1 MSEKEIYLDNNA
13 TTKPYPE
20 VVDAM
25 MEVLGEGFGN
35 PSSSHSTGLRAKGF
49 VEKSRSQIARL
60 LGCSSD
66 KIVFTSSGTESN
78 NMAFYSCFRDCKD
91 KCRIVISSVE
101 HSSII
106 KMCSYLQINGADIIE
121 LDACEGGYVNL
132 EELEN
137 VIKNKKVSL
146 VSIQWVNNET
156 GVIQPVREIGNI
168 CRSYGVLYHTD
179 AAQAVGKLELALD
192 DEPIDF
198 LSLTGH
204 KFNAP
209 QGIGAIYCANK
220 LNLNPFMFGGFQEDH
235 FRPGTENVPGIVGIG
250 KASELKRK
258 KLKDNISFMTNL
270 RDSFEQRLLEEIP
283 CVSFN
288 GDTEN
293 RVCNTSNVQFKD
305 IDGRKLRARL
315 DSVGV
320 RCSQSS
326 ACTSSSP
333 DPSYVLLA
341 MGVSAQDAYSSIRF
355 SFCTSNTMEEVEQTI
370 NYIKKFCSELKN

>member
-1 MSEKEIYLDNNA
+1 
-13 TTKPYPE
+13 
-20 VVDAM
+20 
-25 MEVLGEGFGN
+25 
-35 PSSSHSTGLRAKGF
+35 
-49 VEKSRSQIARL
+49 
-60 LGCSSD
+60 
-66 KIVFTSSGTESN
+66 
-78 NMAFYSCFRDCKD
+78 
-91 KCRIVISSVE
+91 
-101 HSSII
+101 
-106 KMCSYLQINGADIIE
+106 MCSYLQISGADIIE

-156 GVIQPVREIGNI
+156 GVIQPVKEIGNI

-250 KASELKRK
+250 KASELRRK
-258 KLKDNISFMTNL
+258 KLKDNISYMKNL
-270 RDSFEQRLLEEIP
+270 RDSFEQRLLEEIA

-305 IDGRKLRARL
+305 IDGRKLRAML

-326 ACTSSSP
+326 ACTNSSP

-341 MGVSAQDAYSSIRF
+341 MGISPQDAYSSIRF
-355 SFCTSNTMEEVEQTI
+355 SFCTSNTMEEVEKTI
-370 NYIKKFCSELKN
+370 NHIKKFCSELKN